1 MMIPRMLVPRDC
13 PLPAGPPPRP
23 PRRLKTWLDGR
34 HLIPQDMPVV
44 PYDGNSAIPVH
55 VPLDVLNNRVLV
67 PRDLPVVP
75 FPPELAARVE
85 PSITALDDRV
95 VVPQAAHIEPTT
107 QSEPF
112 APEVL
117 RDLVETDVL
126 VSGEPRLLPEKQGR
140 INWDLLAPAVSIVFH
155 VLLILF
161 ILTLPGMLAPYITNP
176 AQEAMNQQKL
186 GYIFLPKNLREVP
199 KPKPEPQKPS
209 DKIRIDLGALK
220 RLAPPKPE
228 VSPQQGPVS
237 QPAPHVQPPQP
248 PPGVQTAENRPQTQP
263 QPPKPKPELESV
275 TRDNPTPTI
284 PRPNMNPGAL
294 LQQSIRAAERHSQA
308 PGYGFHDSIPAPPQ
322 LPGGPGQQG
331 GPGPGYLS
339 GSVQIL
345 TPTDGVD
352 FTSYIARLLAIVKRN
367 WEAVMPE
374 SVMLGDKGSVMLRFR
389 ILRNGDLPSGEP
401 VLELTSGKTP
411 LDRAAEAAITA
422 SNPFDPL
429 PTAYT
434 RPYLELRIV
443 FLYNLP
449 LPAQ

>member
-1 MMIPRMLVPRDC
+1 MMIPRLLVPRDC
-13 PLPAGPPPRP
+13 PLPAGAPARP

-34 HLIPQDMPVV
+34 HLIPPDLPVV
-44 PYDGNSAIPVH
+44 PYEGNSAIPVH

-67 PRDLPVVP
+67 PRDLPVLP
-75 FPPELAARVE
+75 FPPELAARTE
-85 PSITALDDRV
+85 PAVTALDDRV
-95 VVPQAAHIEPTT
+95 VVPAAAHIEPTAAA
-107 QSEPF
+107 EPF

-126 VSGEPRLLPEKQGR
+126 VSGEPRLLPERRGR
-140 INWDLLAPAVSIVFH
+140 INWDFLAPAVSVAFH

-161 ILTLPGMLAPYITNP
+161 ILTLPRLLAPYVANP
-176 AQEAMNQQKL
+176 VEEALNRQKL
-186 GYIFLPKNLREVP
+186 GYIFLPNNLRELA
-199 KPKPEPQKPS
+199 KPKRLPQKPS
-209 DKIRIDLGALK
+209 DKIRIDLGALN
-220 RLAPPKPE
+220 RVAPPKPE
-228 VSPQQGPVS
+228 VSPQQGPVA
-237 QPAPHVQPPQP
+237 QPAPRVEPPQP
-248 PPGVQTAENRPQTQP
+248 PAGVKSAENRPQP
-263 QPPKPKPELESV
+263 QPPKPQPRLESV
-275 TRDNPTPTI
+275 TRDNPAPII

-294 LQQSIRAAERHSQA
+294 LQQSIRAAEQRGQA
-308 PGYGFHDSIPAPPQ
+308 PSLGFSDRIPPPPQ
-322 LPGGPGQQG
+322 LPGGLGQQG

-352 FTSYIARLLAIVKRN
+352 FTGYIARLLAIVKRN

-374 SVMLGDKGSVMLRFR
+374 SVMLGDKGRVMLRFR

-401 VLELTSGKTP
+401 ILEMTSGKNP

-429 PTAYT
+429 PSAYT
-434 RPYLELRIV
+434 RPYLELRIL

-449 LPAQ
+449 LPSQ